1 MVESPPDAQRWN
13 HNIHYHRVLLDAVPT
28 GARTAL
34 DIGCGDGLLVR
45 QLAGLVDHVIGVDVD
60 AASIATARA
69 TPHPANVEFILGDA
83 LTLPLERGSFDAVT
97 AVAVL
102 HHLDCVEGLTRMRE
116 LVRPGG
122 MLGVVG
128 LAASSLPQDALW
140 ELAAVTANVVLRA
153 RRAVWDHGAPTVW
166 PPPNTYREVRAAA
179 DAVLPGH
186 RYRRRLLWRYT
197 LVWHK
202 PA

>member
-153 RRAVWDHGAPTVW
+153 RRPVWDHSAPTVW